1 MKDSFRNFCNVLCLI
16 IRSEKWSDQFS
27 RHIISFPEE
36 GGGGKSVRKG
46 GGGGEENGEVVQGEV
61 MHHHTWNA

>member
-1 MKDSFRNFCNVLCLI
+1 MKDSFRNSCNVLCLI

-36 GGGGKSVRKG
+36 GGGNSVRKG
-46 GGGGEENGEVVQGEV
+46 GGGGEENEEVVQGEV

>member
-1 MKDSFRNFCNVLCLI
+1 MKDSFRNSCNVLCLI

-36 GGGGKSVRKG
+36 GGVRG
-46 GGGGEENGEVVQGEV
+46 GGGNIAKHQPGFLRSMACGGAGKED
-61 MHHHTWNA
+61 T